1 MSNQQYQLQLLLS
14 SYHWTRAHLVY
25 MHILVQMLKSLT
37 LNLTTLNVYGN

>member
-25 MHILVQMLKSLT
+25 MHSLDQMLKSLA
-37 LNLTTLNVYGN
+37 LDLTTLNVDGK